1 MKKRI
6 VWFAFAAL
14 AIIALTGC
22 QKEQKVVRMNTET
35 LDLRVVS
42 EEWQFD
48 QDLMQFYYHFD
59 VPEITGNVYN
69 YGTWTICREY
79 NKGYKDAYQVALPMS
94 YFGHDTL
101 QNGTIA
107 YYTQHIDYR
116 LGVGYVEVQVTN
128 SDYPYPVDPATGK
141 PVPGDF
147 TPEDMDFR
155 LQLVY

>member
-1 MKKRI
+1 MKKRMI
-6 VWFAFAAL
+6 WVAFAAL
-14 AIIALTGC
+14 MSLIMTGC
-22 QKEQKVVRMNTET
+22 KSDEPGKKMRTET
-35 LDLRVVS
+35 LDLTVIQKD
-42 EEWQFD
+42 WQFD
-48 QDLMQFYYHFD
+48 SELMQFYYHFD

-69 YGTWTICREY
+69 YGTWTISREY

-101 QNGTIA
+101 PDGAIV

-155 LQLVY
+155 LQLMY